1 MRVYIPSTLP
11 HLAAVCASGTME
23 PAPLT
28 AFAVTPSLREW
39 YVEGD
44 LEELEYAAL
53 TEAARAS
60 LRLLDVDAS
69 APRRRVVLAVD
80 VPDRYARPAPDL
92 DRAVVRILAPVP
104 WAAVASAHVDAA
116 DAVPDVKAAV
126 DNVLAADLGD
136 DDAQFL
142 VDGAEDHELL
152 WWATQ
157 EVPELLRAALRD

>member
-11 HLAAVCASGTME
+11 QLAAVCATGMIE

-28 AFAVTPSLREW
+28 AFAVTPALREW

-44 LEELEYAAL
+44 LEELEYAAM

-60 LRLLDVDAS
+60 LRLLGLDPG
-69 APRRRVVLAVD
+69 APRRRVVVAVD
-80 VPDRYARPAPDL
+80 VPERDARPAPDL
-92 DRAVVRILAPVP
+92 DRAVVRVLGPVP
-104 WAAVASAHVDAA
+104 WVAVASAHVDAVEASA
-116 DAVPDVKAAV
+116 DVGAAV

-136 DDAQFL
+136 DDAQF
-142 VDGAEDHELL
+142 VIDGAEDHELQ

-157 EVPELLRAALRD
+157 EVPDLLRVALRA

>member
-1 MRVYIPSTLP
+1 MRVYVPATLP
-11 HLAAVCASGTME
+11 QLAEVCANGTIE
-23 PAPLT
+23 PAPVT
-28 AFAVTPSLREW
+28 AFAVTPALREW

-60 LRLLDVDAS
+60 LRLLDVDPT
-69 APRRRVVLAVD
+69 APRRRVVLAID

-92 DRAVVRILAPVP
+92 DRAVVRVLAPVP
-104 WAAVASAHVDAA
+104 WASVASAHVDAPE
-116 DAVPDVKAAV
+116 AVPEVKAAV

-136 DDAQFL
+136 DDAQFV
-142 VDGAEDHELL
+142 VDGAEDHELQ

-157 EVPELLRAALRD
+157 EVPELLREALRG